1 MSHRYSLIGLVL
13 VFASCGESSEKQPS
27 LEQTRAAI
35 EVRDNW
41 KEELKPVEIFTS
53 DLGLGVSKVS
63 VRVSTDGRTSIESFS
78 GNAGNLKPSRSSLTV
93 DTAVTAT
100 ACWPAVNSD
109 TLVLTAP
116 FSDRLLGEE
125 TSRRVDTKVSLFL
138 KFRSRMA
145 LLRLCFESD
154 SLTHMLEKLSVK
166 GENIVTASKYL
177 PYEDRWLSESNSSG
191 AIAVNTD
198 CILNNGANHDIF
210 LVPYENASDITL
222 DAKVNGREYSLKTK
236 IPPLLAGSM
245 TQLNL
250 KVERGGKLNP
260 KSSWVDNER
269 KVCIDRVETVD
280 TICVGHYLRKDGL
293 IVAQRDTATIAVV
306 YQTNGKHGKAIAIED
321 MPGKFSFGSK
331 SSTSGVVFKTLDGK
345 RREGIVNNAS
355 ASDEEKLI
363 FKPKMPYPDS
373 TAFGYKSGAVLTSR
387 LLGQKEGKVDG
398 SMLAAVER
406 QHFGYVPSVA
416 EMTDIFYQFQPYA
429 KSGLSQFIEPL
440 TGEYITCSESGS
452 TTFYGIAMEKGIIT
466 STHSKQ
472 YAQLKLRLFYL
483 F

>member
-1 MSHRYSLIGLVL
+1 MTHQYSLLGLIL
-13 VFASCGESSEKQPS
+13 ICASCGQSSEKQPS

-41 KEELKPVEIFTS
+41 KEELKPIEIFAS

-63 VRVSTDGRTSIESFS
+63 VKIKTDGKTSIETFS
-78 GNAGNLKPSRSSLTV
+78 GNAGNLKPSHSSLMV
-93 DTAVTAT
+93 DTAVSAT
-100 ACWPAVNSD
+100 ACWPAINSD

-116 FSDRLLGEE
+116 FSERLLGQE

-138 KFRSRMA
+138 KFKSEMA

-154 SLTHMLEKLSVK
+154 SRTDMLEKLTLK
-166 GENIVTASKYL
+166 GENITTRAKYMPYVGNWIEKSGEGL
-177 PYEDRWLSESNSSG
+177 PLG
-191 AIAVNTD
+191 IAVD
-198 CILNNGANHDIF
+198 CILNNGRNHDIY
-210 LVPYENASDITL
+210 LVPCEGASDIVL
-222 DAKVNGREYSLKTK
+222 VAQVDGKEYTLKTK
-236 IPPLLAGSM
+236 IPPLLGGSM

-250 KVERGGKLNP
+250 KVERNGQLNP

-269 KVCIDRVETVD
+269 KVNVDRVETVD
-280 TICVGHYLRKDGL
+280 TVKIGHYLRKDGL
-293 IVAQRDTATIAVV
+293 IVAKRDTASVAVV

-321 MPGKFSFGSK
+321 LPGKFCFGRK
-331 SSTSGVVFKTLDGK
+331 NTTSGKIFETLDGK
-345 RREGIVNNAS
+345 RREGIVNAAS

-363 FKPKMPYPDS
+363 FKPRMPYPEK
-373 TAFGYKSGAVLTSR
+373 TAFGYKFGATLTSK
-387 LLGQKEGKVDG
+387 LLNQKGGKTEG
-398 SMLAAVER
+398 SMLAEAER
-406 QHFGYVPSVA
+406 LRFGFIPSVA
-416 EMTDIFYQFQPYA
+416 EMTDIFYQLQPYA
-429 KSGLSQFIEPL
+429 KSDLSQYIEPL
-440 TGEYITCSESGS
+440 TGEYITCSESGE